1 MKDVVTMSDGQAK
14 DVGQNTA
21 DSLTQNDT
29 DETVAAFLEL
39 DQSGAVDLDAL
50 FDALNIATKSGGTA
64 VEFASDDAGNGGT
77 LTISGANISLG
88 SVAPED
94 LPDATDMLVKSNIVS
109 DES

>member
-39 DQSGAVDLDAL
+39 EERRS
-50 FDALNIATKSGGTA
+50 
-64 VEFASDDAGNGGT
+64 
-77 LTISGANISLG
+77 
-88 SVAPED
+88 
-94 LPDATDMLVKSNIVS
+94 
-109 DES
+109 